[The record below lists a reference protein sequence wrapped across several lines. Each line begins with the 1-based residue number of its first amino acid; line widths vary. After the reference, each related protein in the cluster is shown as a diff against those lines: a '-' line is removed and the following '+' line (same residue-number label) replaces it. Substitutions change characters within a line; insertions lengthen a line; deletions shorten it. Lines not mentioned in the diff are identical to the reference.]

1 MVVSVPMP
9 SYTLDFCIFTKQMHF
24 SKFALMYEY
33 AKTFVAFCC
42 AGSAGYQCNED
53 SKPET

>member
-1 MVVSVPMP
+1 MVASVQMP
-9 SYTLDFCIFTKQMHF
+9 SYTLDFCIFTRQMHF

-33 AKTFVAFCC
+33 ATTFVAF
-42 AGSAGYQCNED
+42 AVLEAQGMQRD